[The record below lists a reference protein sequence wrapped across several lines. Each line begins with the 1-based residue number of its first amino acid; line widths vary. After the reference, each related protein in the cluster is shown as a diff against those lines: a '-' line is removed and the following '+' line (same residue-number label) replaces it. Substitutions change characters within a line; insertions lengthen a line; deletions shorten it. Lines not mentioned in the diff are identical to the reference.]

1 MIGQAVSLPVFTPGP
16 ARCFIC
22 PFHESIERLPGCFL
36 FHRPE
41 KGSPAETGEA
51 DDLPDW
57 HAPVFR
63 TAILALAIPDG
74 LPPANIQPGVARPNL
89 RNQPAEITRQS
100 NDPFGIDYL
109 VIAESVNYLDIGC
122 LWFIAFLAIITTIT
136 LIIFESDGR
145 GIDNERNG
153 NAPVHDTHQQTG
165 DRARQAAFKPLARVI
180 ISDAYGEKAILVGY
194 QARITHPGIKG
205 CFGHFHLQL
214 A

>member
-1 MIGQAVSLPVFTPGP
+1 MIGQAVSLPIFTSGP

-41 KGSPAETGEA
+41 KGSPAEAGET
-51 DDLPDW
+51 DDLPNR

-74 LPPANIQPGVARPNL
+74 LPPANIQPCVARPNL

-109 VIAESVNYLDIGC
+109 VITEPVNYLDIGR
-122 LWFIAFLAIITTIT
+122 LWFIVFLAIINIT
-136 LIIFESDGR
+136 VFVFLRHDRSI
-145 GIDNERNG
+145 NYERNG
-153 NAPVHDTHQQTG
+153 NAPIHDAHQ
-165 DRARQAAFKPLARVI
+165 
-180 ISDAYGEKAILVGY
+180 
-194 QARITHPGIKG
+194 
-205 CFGHFHLQL
+205 
-214 A
+214 